1 MTTED
6 SLVKAASKAKN
17 KAEKDFTNGLKDVK
31 DKKGWAEYTSAQ
43 HHLFYELISREY

>member
-6 SLVKAASKAKN
+6 PLGLAKKAKT
-17 KAEKDFTNGLKDVK
+17 KAETDFNNGLKDVK

-43 HHLFYELISREY
+43 HHLFYELIAREY

>member
-6 SLVKAASKAKN
+6 PLKLATQAKKN
-17 KAEKDFTNGLKDVK
+17 AVDAFNNGLK

-43 HHLFYELISREY
+43 HHLFYEMISREY

>member
-6 SLVKAASKAKN
+6 PLGLANKAKK
-17 KAEKDFTNGLKDVK
+17 KAETDFTNGLKDVQV
-31 DKKGWAEYTSAQ
+31 KKGWAEYSSAQ

>member
-6 SLVKAASKAKN
+6 LLGLAKKAKTN
-17 KAEKDFTNGLKDVK
+17 AETDFNNGLK

-43 HHLFYELISREY
+43 HHLFYEMISREY